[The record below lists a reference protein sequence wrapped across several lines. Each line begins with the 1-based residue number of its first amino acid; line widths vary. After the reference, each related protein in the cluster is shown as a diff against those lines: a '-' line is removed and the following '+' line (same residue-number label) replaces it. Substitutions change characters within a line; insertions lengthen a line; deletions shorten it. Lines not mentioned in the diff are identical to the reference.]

1 MLVIYFF
8 CKVLNYQIIR
18 SNLNYLGVKLV
29 LYYLVIMT
37 SIPWLILFFFFLKRK
52 IFSDVEKSNCKVNTK
67 T

>member
-29 LYYLVIMT
+29 LY
-37 SIPWLILFFFFLKRK
+37 
-52 IFSDVEKSNCKVNTK
+52 
-67 T
+67 